1 MEYRDTA
8 KEFLG
13 VGWKFPVEVDPAT
26 GRILTASS
34 EEDIREAVRIILLTG
49 KGERMMRPDF
59 GCDAR
64 KYTFG
69 TMDYTTRTQLEQEV
83 RDALIRWEP
92 RITDIQVRVEE
103 DGENSARMLICVDY
117 VVRAT
122 NNPYNLVFPYF
133 MNEGLDA

>member
-8 KEFLG
+8 REFLG

-26 GRILTASS
+26 GRILTVSS
-34 EEDIREAVRIILLTG
+34 EDDIREAVRIILLTG
-49 KGERMMRPDF
+49 KGERVMRPDF

-92 RITDIQVRVEE
+92 RITDIQVHAEEDPNDSACLLIRVE
-103 DGENSARMLICVDY
+103 Y

-133 MNEGLDA
+133 INEGLDT

>member
-8 KEFLG
+8 KDFLG

-26 GRILTASS
+26 GRILTVSS
-34 EEDIREAVRIILLTG
+34 EDDIREAVRIILLTG

-59 GCDAR
+59 GCDVR

-83 RDALIRWEP
+83 WDALIRWEP

-103 DGENSARMLICVDY
+103 DPGNSARMLIRVEY

-133 MNEGLDA
+133 MNEGLDT

>member
-8 KEFLG
+8 KDFLG

-26 GRILTASS
+26 GRILTVSS
-34 EEDIREAVRIILLTG
+34 EDDIREAVRIILLTG

-59 GCDAR
+59 GCDVR

-83 RDALIRWEP
+83 WDALIRWEP
-92 RITDIQVRVEE
+92 RITAIQGRVEE
-103 DGENSARMLICVDY
+103 DPGNSARMLIRVEY

-122 NNPYNLVFPYF
+122 NNTYNLLFPYF
-133 MNEGLDA
+133 MNEGLDT

>member
-26 GRILTASS
+26 GRILTVSS
-34 EEDIREAVRIILLTG
+34 EEDIREAVRIIIQTG

-92 RITDIQVRVEE
+92 RITEIQVRAEE
-103 DGENSARMLICVDY
+103 DPENSACLLIRVDY
-117 VVRAT
+117 VVRST
-122 NNPYNLVFPYF
+122 NNPYNLVFPYYI
-133 MNEGLDA
+133 NEGLDI

>member
-8 KEFLG
+8 KDFLG

-26 GRILTASS
+26 GRILTVSS
-34 EEDIREAVRIILLTG
+34 EDDIREAVRIILLTG

-59 GCDAR
+59 GCDVR

-83 RDALIRWEP
+83 WDALIRWEP
-92 RITDIQVRVEE
+92 RITAIQGRVEE
-103 DGENSARMLICVDY
+103 DPGNSARMLIRVEY

-122 NNPYNLVFPYF
+122 NNPYNLVFPYL
-133 MNEGLDA
+133 MNEGLDT

>member
-26 GRILTASS
+26 GRNLTVSS
-34 EEDIREAVRIILLTG
+34 EDDIREAVRIILLTG
-49 KGERMMRPDF
+49 KGERVMRPDF
-59 GCDAR
+59 GCDVR

-83 RDALIRWEP
+83 RDALVRWEP
-92 RITDIQVRVEE
+92 RITDIQVRAEE
-103 DGENSARMLICVDY
+103 DPGNSACLLIRVEY

-133 MNEGLDA
+133 INEGLDT